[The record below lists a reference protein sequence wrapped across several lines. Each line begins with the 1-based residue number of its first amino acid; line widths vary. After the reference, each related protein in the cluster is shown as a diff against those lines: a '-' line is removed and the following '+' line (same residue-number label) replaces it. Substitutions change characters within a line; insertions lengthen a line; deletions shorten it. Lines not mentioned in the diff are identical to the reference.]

1 MSDDDITTVLS
12 AWCHAERT
20 RDTAFL
26 NAPLTDDFVGVG
38 PLGFTLPKP
47 A

>member
-12 AWCHAERT
+12 AGCHAERT
-20 RDTAFL
+20 CDTAFL